1 MERYLKLENIEMA
14 LGGQVNLPTA
24 EELQT
29 ALSEAESGLFTDQGV
44 ISDGLLKAAWY
55 LYSVAS
61 ARKSLELYSADRQRR
76 AYQVSAHIF
85 DLALQ
90 VSGDN
95 TKNDQLSLVFASQVG
110 YIKGD
115 LDPNAAAVYRR
126 FGYADGEIG
135 IEDENLPLLLGTMFL
150 AMDRPRLFR
159 TLPLLREK
167 VASFESSTEG
177 RLGVLC
183 LLLDACWDLLRY
195 VSYGDSEAYVS
206 SLTSLENIVRSD
218 VGLDDVD
225 MRWVAAHLLD
235 IAEDFGNSSVWSMLP
250 PGVPPEAARAMTLGS
265 PPVLNLWPPQAQLIR
280 SDDANNPLLL
290 TTKRL
295 FLSIPTSAGKT
306 LLAQY
311 IAVAHLAQN
320 GGGICFVAPTH
331 SLCREI
337 RKSLSD
343 RLRLLRQ
350 EVAPEVPVGF
360 LSFFDDDIEEG
371 EVSSPVEVITP
382 ERLAFMLRYRPKET
396 LDKFKLFIIDE
407 AHLIAEESRG
417 LAIESTLSLLQV
429 LTRNSEHRIILMS
442 SSLGDGGHVV
452 DWMGVAGSSR
462 TFHSEWRGP
471 RRLYGLYS
479 LERSNESPE
488 IIEHAHRGVNE
499 RHFKYKNNGVIAL
512 KLADTPQIRKSLIA
526 HNVGVTRTRP
536 RVRGENEGTYKVYSE
551 KSTPFYKT
559 LVPLVNSVARSG
571 PVLVIMPTRVL
582 AQSLTREIAE
592 TKPLDDQMNE
602 LVDLAE
608 ARVGTEHLI
617 TKMLRKGVAF
627 HHAALPVDL
636 QVAIEQAVRTG
647 RIRILVSTT
656 TLADGVNLPVKTV
669 IIGSTGAYGTGGF
682 NDYISGAQLVN
693 AIGRAGRAGRETEGW
708 IILADSRYSQQNFDR
723 LEMANPSASN
733 LISQLT
739 SEVALLSL
747 ANMEASIRDN
757 EHEMFDSSDAFASE
771 FASYIWIVAN
781 TLLEV
786 KSIVSVE
793 EIDSFLGS
801 TLAWQQMDDD
811 LRNRWKDIA
820 HASFAVYEATPA
832 TKRKRWAQSGMRISS
847 ARKLEELSND
857 VLRKFLIASMEAE
870 GGLDVSEGVT
880 LLLTDDVLGALF
892 SLPEAPKTD
901 FRPFRSASPGNN
913 LNVSHKQLVKDW
925 INGVNLTQLVETHLS
940 SIEDREYAYEILGD
954 YITNVFQH
962 YLPWTLGVIIDWVN
976 TGSEGIVED
985 KPLINTQIASYV
997 RYGVDNYYALRLMM
1011 NGVISRQLALRVSSI
1026 FMQEDTSDFSRWL
1039 QRMKISN
1046 FVDNF
1051 GVNETEARELL
1062 AYLRPKD
1069 SNVLADFISG
1079 DAVEL
1084 DYRISS
1090 DSELTGEVTFAYLD
1104 GGTVMHRLGIKQDGM
1119 TCDMP
1124 LRLYLDV
1131 EEIIQSGLPYKA
1143 TLFKRGEDLYGLRV
1157 KLQTFVEDQEV
1168 TTEDLNQLDF

>member
-1 MERYLKLENIEMA
+1 MA
-14 LGGQVNLPTA
+14 LGGQANLPTA
-24 EELQT
+24 EELQV
-29 ALSEAESGLFTDQGV
+29 ALSKAESDLFTEQGI
-44 ISDGLLKAAWY
+44 ISEDLLKSAWY
-55 LYSVAS
+55 LYSVAA
-61 ARKSLELYSADRQRR
+61 ARKSLELYSVDRQRR

-90 VSGDN
+90 INRDSA
-95 TKNDQLSLVFASQVG
+95 NDQLSLVFAAQVG
-110 YIKGD
+110 YMKGD
-115 LDPNAAAVYRR
+115 LNPNAAAIYRR
-126 FGYADGEIG
+126 FGYADGVAD
-135 IEDENLPLLLGTMFL
+135 IEDENLPLIIGTMFL
-150 AMDRPRLFR
+150 AMDRSRLFR
-159 TLPLLREK
+159 VLPFLRQK

-177 RLGVLC
+177 RLGVLS

-195 VSYGDSEAYVS
+195 VSYGDNEAYIN

-250 PGVPPEAARAMTLGS
+250 PDVPPEAARAMTLGS
-265 PPVLNLWPPQAQLIR
+265 PPVLNLWPPQARLIR
-280 SDDANNPLLL
+280 SDDTNNPLLL

-360 LSFFDDDIEEG
+360 LSFFDDEIEGNE
-371 EVSSPVEVITP
+371 SSPVEVVTP

-407 AHLIAEESRG
+407 AHLIAEDSRG
-417 LAIESTLSLLQV
+417 LALESTLSLLQM
-429 LTRNSEHRIILMS
+429 LTKDSEHRIILMS
-442 SSLGDGGHVV
+442 SSLGEGGHVV
-452 DWMGVAGSSR
+452 DWMGVEGSNR

-479 LERSNESPE
+479 VERSDTEPQV
-488 IIEHAHRGVNE
+488 IEHEHRGVSE
-499 RHFKYKNNGVIAL
+499 RHFLYKNNGVIAL
-512 KLADTPQIRKSLIA
+512 KLADTPQIHRSLIA
-526 HNVGVTRTRP
+526 RDVGVTRTRP
-536 RVRGENEGTYKVYSE
+536 RTRGNNEGAYKVYSE

-559 LVPLVNSVARSG
+559 LVPLVDSVAKSG
-571 PVLVIMPTRVL
+571 PVLVIMPTRVM
-582 AQSLTREIAE
+582 AQGLTRAIAE
-592 TKPLDDQMNE
+592 ARPVDDQMDE
-602 LVDLAE
+602 LVELAE
-608 ARVGTEHLI
+608 ARVGSEHLI

-636 QVAIEQAVRTG
+636 QVAIEQAVRSG
-647 RIRILVSTT
+647 KINILVSTT

-669 IIGSTGAYGTGGF
+669 IIGSTGAYGAEGF
-682 NDYISGAQLVN
+682 NDYISGAKLVN

-708 IILADSRYSQQNFDR
+708 IILADSQYNEQNFSR
-723 LEMANPSASN
+723 LEMANPSESALVSR
-733 LISQLT
+733 LT
-739 SEVALLSL
+739 SEIALLSL
-747 ANMEASIRDN
+747 SNMEASIRGG
-757 EHEMFDSSDAFASE
+757 ERELFDFNDAFASD

-786 KSIVSVE
+786 KDAVVVE
-793 EIDSFLGS
+793 DIDSFLES
-801 TLAWQQMDDD
+801 TLAWRQMDED
-811 LRNRWKDIA
+811 LRTRWKDIA
-820 HASFAVYEATPA
+820 RESFAIYEATPA
-832 TKRKRWAQSGMRISS
+832 AKRKRWAQSGISVSS
-847 ARKLEELSND
+847 ARKLEELSD
-857 VLRKFLIASMEAE
+857 DILGRFLIASIDAD
-870 GGLDVSEGVT
+870 GNLDPNQDAD
-880 LLLTDDVLGALF
+880 LLLTDDTLDLLF
-892 SLPEAPKTD
+892 TLPEAPKTD
-901 FRPFRSASPGNN
+901 FRPFRSASADNSIQ
-913 LNVSHKQLVKDW
+913 VSHRQLVKDW
-925 INGVNLTQLVETHLS
+925 INGVDLTQLVETHLS

-962 YLPWTLGVIIDWVN
+962 YLPWTLGVLIDWVN
-976 TGSEGIVED
+976 INSDEVMEG
-985 KPLINTQIASYV
+985 KPLINPQIASFV
-997 RYGVDNYYALRLMM
+997 RYGVDSPYALQLMM
-1011 NGVISRQLALRVSSI
+1011 NGVISRQLALEVNRVFVDDDSLDLSK
-1026 FMQEDTSDFSRWL
+1026 WL
-1039 QRMKISN
+1039 QRMKISG
-1046 FVDNF
+1046 FVDSF

-1079 DAVEL
+1079 EAVEL

-1090 DSELTGEVTFAYLD
+1090 DSELVGDVEFAYLD
-1104 GGTVMHRLGIKQDGM
+1104 GDTIMHRLGIRQGSM

-1124 LRLYLDV
+1124 LRLYLDM
-1131 EEIIQSGLPYKA
+1131 EEILQSGLPYKA
-1143 TLFKRGEDLYGLRV
+1143 TLFPRNGGGYGLRV
-1157 KLQTFVEDQEV
+1157 KLQTFVEDREV
-1168 TTEDLNQLDF
+1168 SVEDFDQFDF

>member
-14 LGGQVNLPTA
+14 LGGQENLPTA
-24 EELQT
+24 EELQA
-29 ALSEAESGLFTDQGV
+29 ALSETEAGLFTEQGAV
-44 ISDGLLKAAWY
+44 SDDLLKAAWY

-90 VSGDN
+90 VN
-95 TKNDQLSLVFASQVG
+95 TNDTNDQLSLVFAAQVG
-110 YIKGD
+110 YLRGN
-115 LDPNAAAVYRR
+115 LNPNATAVYRR
-126 FGYADGEIG
+126 SGHADGTADV
-135 IEDENLPLLLGTMFL
+135 EDVNLPLVVGTMFL

-159 TLPLLREK
+159 VLPFLREK

-177 RLGVLC
+177 RVGILG

-195 VSYGDSEAYVS
+195 VSYGDNEAYAN

-218 VGLDDVD
+218 VGLDDLD

-235 IAEDFGNSSVWSMLP
+235 IAEDFGSSSVWSMLP
-250 PGVPPEAARAMTLGS
+250 PDVPPEAARAMTLGS
-265 PPVLNLWPPQAQLIR
+265 PPVLNLWPPQARLIR

-343 RLRLLRQ
+343 RLRLLRR
-350 EVAPEVPVGF
+350 EVAPEVPMSF
-360 LSFFDDDIEEG
+360 LNFFDDDIEEG
-371 EVSSPVEVITP
+371 GGSSSVEVVTP

-396 LDKFKLFIIDE
+396 LENFKLFIIDE

-417 LAIESTLSLLQV
+417 LALESTLSLLQV
-429 LTRNSEHRIILMS
+429 LTKDSEHRIILMS

-452 DWMGVAGSSR
+452 DWMGVAGSNR

-479 LERSNESPE
+479 LERSEEDPE
-488 IIEHAHRGVNE
+488 IIEHTYRGVTE
-499 RHFKYKNNGVIAL
+499 RHFQYKNNGVIAL
-512 KLADTPQIRKSLIA
+512 KLADTPQIRTLLVA
-526 HNVGVTRTRP
+526 EEVGITRTRP
-536 RVRGENEGTYKVYSE
+536 KVRGNNEGAYKVYTD

-559 LVPLVNSVARSG
+559 LVPLVNSVAKSG
-571 PVLVIMPTRVL
+571 PVLVIMPTRVQ

-592 TKPLDDQMNE
+592 TKPVDDQMSE

-617 TKMLRKGVAF
+617 TKMLKKGVAF

-636 QVAIEQAVRTG
+636 QVAIEHAVRTG
-647 RIRILVSTT
+647 KISILVSTT

-669 IIGSTGAYGTGGF
+669 IIGSTGAYGADGF
-682 NDYISGAQLVN
+682 NDYISGAKLVN

-708 IILADSRYSQQNFDR
+708 IILADSWYSQQNFNR
-723 LEMANPSASN
+723 LEMANPSESS
-733 LISQLT
+733 LVSRLT
-739 SEVALLSL
+739 SEIALLSL
-747 ANMEASIRDN
+747 ASMEASIRDN
-757 EHEMFDSSDAFASE
+757 EHEMFDSGDVFASE

-781 TLLEV
+781 TLQEV
-786 KSIVSVE
+786 KGTLSLE
-793 EIDSFLGS
+793 DIDSFLDS
-801 TLAWQQMDDD
+801 TLAWQQMDDG
-811 LRNRWKDIA
+811 LRNRWKNIA
-820 HASFAVYEATPA
+820 HASFAVYEGTPA
-832 TKRKRWAQSGMRISS
+832 PKRKRWAQSGISIAS
-847 ARKLEELSND
+847 ARKLEDLADSVLST
-857 VLRKFLIASMEAE
+857 FLIDSMGAD
-870 GGLDVSEGVT
+870 GDLDPNRDID
-880 LLLTDDVLGALF
+880 LLLTDEILGALF
-892 SLPEAPKTD
+892 ALPEAPKTD
-901 FRPFRSASPGNN
+901 FRPFRSASADNT
-913 LNVSHKQLVKDW
+913 LQVSHQQLVKDW
-925 INGVNLTQLVETHLS
+925 VNGVDLTDLVGRHLS
-940 SIEDREYAYEILGD
+940 DIEDREYAYEILGD

-962 YLPWTLGVIIDWVN
+962 YLPWTLGVLVDWVN
-976 TGSEGIVED
+976 IASDDVMEG
-985 KPLINTQIASYV
+985 KSLINPQIPSFV
-997 RYGVDNYYALRLMM
+997 RYGVDSPYALELMM
-1011 NGVISRQLALRVSSI
+1011 NGVISRQLALEVSRV
-1026 FMQEDTSDFSRWL
+1026 FMNDDSLDLSKWL
-1039 QRMKISN
+1039 GRMKISD
-1046 FVDNF
+1046 FVDSF
-1051 GVNETEARELL
+1051 GVSETEARELL

-1079 DAVEL
+1079 SIVEL

-1090 DSELTGEVTFAYLD
+1090 DSELEGDVEFAYLD
-1104 GGTVMHRLGIKQDGM
+1104 GDTIMHRLGIKQDGM
-1119 TCDMP
+1119 NCDMP

-1131 EEIIQSGLPYKA
+1131 EEILQSGLPYKA
-1143 TLFKRGEDLYGLRV
+1143 TLFSRGGGRYGLNV
-1157 KLQTFVEDQEV
+1157 KLQTFIEDREV
-1168 TTEDLNQLDF
+1168 SIEDIF